1 MVVPPQ
7 PHPPGSAL
15 GPQSISARTL
25 AHGRLV
31 VPQQARGIW
40 GGQNQVPGVHVW
52 LCHLP
57 PSSVKEAAWVSLCV
71 TLEGVCAICWAKA
84 SSWLHRGVKE
94 APCLGEASS
103 LNGPASGPAFGLDHC
118 SVYSLLLDH
127 HTQLL

>member
-7 PHPPGSAL
+7 PHPTGSAL

-127 HTQLL
+127 HTRLL